1 MKNGNEEGRVKGVL
15 LGRVNGIFLSEN
27 KADIH

>member
-1 MKNGNEEGRVKGVL
+1 MKNGNEEERVKGVL
-15 LGRVNGIFLSEN
+15 LRRVNGIFLREN